1 MILHYFIKKENKQKK
16 VAEQIYK
23 NILFTSNALI
33 HQNTFFKVK
42 NYNSSFELVSFILII
57 YINSHIKN
65 KVDNYKLLNEELIKL
80 FITDLDDSLRNNGIG
95 DMSIGK
101 YVKSYVKKFYFRLK
115 NFPSES
121 NNVKLESLTSYL
133 SKFDF
138 IRDEELTTASETFFE
153 LATNIYNN
161 NK

>member
-16 VAEQIYK
+16 VAQQIYK
-23 NILFTSNALI
+23 NILSTSNALI

-65 KVDNYKLLNEELIKL
+65 KANNYKLLNEELIKL

>member
-65 KVDNYKLLNEELIKL
+65 KANNYKLLNEELIKL

>member
-115 NFPSES
+115 NFPRES
-121 NNVKLESLTSYL
+121 NNVKLESFTNYL
-133 SKFDF
+133 YKFDF

>member
-16 VAEQIYK
+16 VAQQIYK
-23 NILFTSNALI
+23 NILSTSNSLI

-65 KVDNYKLLNEELIKL
+65 KADNYKLLNEELIKL

-115 NFPSES
+115 NFPRES
-121 NNVKLESLTSYL
+121 NNVKLESFTNYL
-133 SKFDF
+133 YKFDF

>member
-16 VAEQIYK
+16 VAQQIYK
-23 NILFTSNALI
+23 NILSTSNALI

-115 NFPSES
+115 NFPREH
-121 NNVKLESLTSYL
+121 NNLKLELFTNYL

-138 IRDEELTTASETFFE
+138 IKEEELVIASETFFK
-153 LATNIYNN
+153 LAKNIYNN

>member
-1 MILHYFIKKENKQKK
+1 MILHYFKKKENKQKK
-16 VAEQIYK
+16 VAEHIYK
-23 NILFTSNALI
+23 NILSTSNSLI
-33 HQNTFFKVK
+33 QQSTFFKVK
-42 NYNSSFELVSFILII
+42 NYNSSFELVSLILII

-65 KVDNYKLLNEELIKL
+65 KADNYKLLNEELIKL

-101 YVKSYVKKFYFRLK
+101 YVKSYVKKFYFRVK
-115 NFPSES
+115 NFPSGNE
-121 NNVKLESLTSYL
+121 NLKLELFSDYLTR
-133 SKFDF
+133 FDF
-138 IRDEELTTASETFFE
+138 IKNEELATASETFFK

>member
-16 VAEQIYK
+16 VAQQIYK
-23 NILFTSNALI
+23 NILSTSNALI

-65 KVDNYKLLNEELIKL
+65 KADNYKLLNEELIKL

-115 NFPSES
+115 NFPRE
-121 NNVKLESLTSYL
+121 NDYLELRSFTNYL

>member
-65 KVDNYKLLNEELIKL
+65 KADNYKLLNEELIKL

>member
-1 MILHYFIKKENKQKK
+1 MILHYFVKKENKQKK
-16 VAEQIYK
+16 VAEQLYK
-23 NILFTSNALI
+23 NILSTSNSLI
-33 HQNTFFKVK
+33 HQNSFFKVK
-42 NYNSSFELVSFILII
+42 NYSSSFELVSLILII

-65 KVDNYKLLNEELIKL
+65 KPDNYKLLNEELIKL

-115 NFPSES
+115 NFPKNNDNLKLDSFS
-121 NNVKLESLTSYL
+121 NYL
-133 SKFDF
+133 NKFDF
-138 IRDEELTTASETFFE
+138 IKDEELTIASETFLK
-153 LATNIYNN
+153 LAKNINNN

>member
-16 VAEQIYK
+16 VAQQIYK
-23 NILFTSNALI
+23 NILSTSNALI

-121 NNVKLESLTSYL
+121 NNVKLESFTNYL

>member
-16 VAEQIYK
+16 VAQQIYK
-23 NILFTSNALI
+23 NILSTSNALI

-65 KVDNYKLLNEELIKL
+65 KADNYKLLNEELIKL

>member
-23 NILFTSNALI
+23 NILSTSNSLI
-33 HQNTFFKVK
+33 HQHTFFKVK
-42 NYNSSFELVSFILII
+42 NYSSSFELVSLILII

-65 KVDNYKLLNEELIKL
+65 KADNYKLLNEELIKL

-115 NFPSES
+115 NFSSES
-121 NNVKLESLTSYL
+121 DNVKLESFTNYL

-138 IRDEELTTASETFFE
+138 IRDEKLNAASITFFE

>member
-16 VAEQIYK
+16 VALQIYK
-23 NILFTSNALI
+23 NILSTSNSLI
-33 HQNTFFKVK
+33 NQNTFFKVK
-42 NYNSSFELVSFILII
+42 NYSSSFELVSLILII
-57 YINSHIKN
+57 YLNSHIKN
-65 KVDNYKLLNEELIKL
+65 KADNYKLLNEELIKL

-121 NNVKLESLTSYL
+121 NNVKLESFTNYL